1 VGTAPRTRRIGRL
14 VSEERKY
21 SPDEAN
27 AALLQVVP
35 LLEQLRDAQQTL
47 SKLHDEV
54 LEAASGNGGGG
65 PGREYLEAS
74 NQAAAAVKE
83 LEGMGIQVRDPETGL
98 IDFPAERD
106 GQTVFLCFRLGED
119 RVAWWHP
126 PETGFAGRQPL

>member
-1 VGTAPRTRRIGRL
+1 MT
-14 VSEERKY
+14 EERKTY

-27 AALLQVVP
+27 AALPDVIP
-35 LLEQLRDAQQTL
+35 ILEQLRDAQQTL
-47 SKLHDEV
+47 SRLHDDV
-54 LEAASGNGGGG
+54 LESASGNGGGG

-74 NQAAAAVKE
+74 NQAATAMKA
-83 LEGMGIQVRDPETGL
+83 LEEMGIEVRDPETGL

-106 GQTVFLCFRLGED
+106 GQTVYLCFRLGED